1 MSDKKEQTVTELAAE
16 TLTGDIRDFLLG
28 HMRNMQKPWAQM
40 SESEQRSMIALC
52 EKSADSLVRGAVSI
66 VSARNFERVHVHV
79 GKFAVKDGMIKA
91 EFSCQAT
98 HDNLL
103 SIADADGAVLVLAS
117 AEAFE
122 GQRGAANPDPDEPSL
137 PIEDDEDS
145 DDEDESAAA

>member
-1 MSDKKEQTVTELAAE
+1 MSDNKEQTVTELAAE

-40 SESEQRSMIALC
+40 AENEQRSMIAMC
-52 EKSADSLVRGAVSI
+52 EKSADNLVRGAVGI

-79 GKFAVKDGMIKA
+79 GKFGVKDGMIKA
-91 EFSCQAT
+91 EFTCQAS

-103 SIADADGAVLVLAS
+103 SIADAEGAVLVLAS

-122 GQRGAANPDPDEPSL
+122 GQRGAATADPDEPELS
-137 PIEDDEDS
+137 IDDE
-145 DDEDESAAA
+145 